1 MEACKIYGTS
11 KPRTHAPGLEGKA
24 ISSPSSRGRRMSLT
38 TPLIDRDFVA
48 VRSGAALDFS
58 CAIIAV

>member
-11 KPRTHAPGLEGKA
+11 KPRTHAPGLEGKE

-38 TPLIDRDFVA
+38 TPLIDRDF
-48 VRSGAALDFS
+48 STIHDLHALS
-58 CAIIAV
+58 WVSI